1 MLPILLTCRDL
12 LNQTY
17 KEGRILLTRDAKLL
31 KYQYLA
37 GNQVYRVKSLLKH
50 DQLAEVCIYFDLFHL
65 KYDLYNIFHKLML
78 NLPWLKVMLVILLKP

>member
-50 DQLAEVCIYFDLFHL
+50 DQLAEVCAYFDLFDL
-65 KYDLYNIFHKLML
+65 KYDLYNIFHKLMI
-78 NLPWLKVMLVILLKP
+78 NLSWLKVMLVMLLKP